1 MENVIIEYVTDKET
15 NKSIGIIVAARV
27 DGNVYNIDYSYVHPE
42 DRFDKKFGRD
52 MAVKRATSNR
62 HKRVKMRLLNEEVLS
77 GYMSMIERATRC
89 FKDCVPSEK
98 VSWMKNAY
106 HYSSDDKYIV
116 SYSSNINIEEPRID
130 KESKM
135 DT

>member
-52 MAVKRATSNR
+52 MAVKRAMSNR

-106 HYSSDDKYIV
+106 RYSSDDKYIV

-135 DT
+135 DI

>member
-1 MENVIIEYVTDKET
+1 MENVIIEYVKDPFTSE
-15 NKSIGIIVAARV
+15 SIGVIVAARV

-52 MAVKRATSNR
+52 MAIKRATSNR
-62 HKRVKMRLLNEEVLS
+62 NKRVKMRLLNEEVLH

-98 VSWMKNAY
+98 VSWMVQNY
-106 HYSSDDKYIV
+106 HYRPTNGYEFWYDAE
-116 SYSSNINIEEPRID
+116 INSEEPRIMD
-130 KESKM
+130 KQSEKN
-135 DT
+135 

>member
-62 HKRVKMRLLNEEVLS
+62 RKRVKMRLLNEEVLR

-98 VSWMKNAY
+98 VTWMMNAY
-106 HYSSDDKYIV
+106 HYISDDKYLVIYDD
-116 SYSSNINIEEPRID
+116 SINEEEPRMD
-130 KESKM
+130 KPSEKN
-135 DT
+135 

>member
-15 NKSIGIIVAARV
+15 NKSIGVIVAARV
-27 DGNVYNIDYSYVHPE
+27 EGNVYNIDYSYVHPE

-62 HKRVKMRLLNEEVLS
+62 RKRVKMRLLNEEVLR

-98 VSWMKNAY
+98 VTWMMDAY
-106 HYSSDDKYIV
+106 HYNSDDKYLVIYDD
-116 SYSSNINIEEPRID
+116 SINEEEPRMD
-130 KESKM
+130 KPSEKN
-135 DT
+135 

>member
-62 HKRVKMRLLNEEVLS
+62 RKRVKMRLLNEAVLR

-98 VSWMKNAY
+98 VTWMMDAY
-106 HYSSDDKYIV
+106 HYNSDDKYLVIYDD
-116 SYSSNINIEEPRID
+116 SINEEEPRMD
-130 KESKM
+130 KPSEKN
-135 DT
+135 

>member
-15 NKSIGIIVAARV
+15 NKSIGVIVAARV
-27 DGNVYNIDYSYVHPE
+27 EGNVYNIDYSYVHPE

-62 HKRVKMRLLNEEVLS
+62 RKRVKMRLLNEEVLR

-98 VSWMKNAY
+98 VTWMMDVY
-106 HYSSDDKYIV
+106 HYNSDDKYLVIYDDV
-116 SYSSNINIEEPRID
+116 INEEEPRIN
-130 KESKM
+130 KQSAKN
-135 DT
+135 

>member
-62 HKRVKMRLLNEEVLS
+62 RKRVKMRLLNEEVLR

-98 VSWMKNAY
+98 VTWMMDAY
-106 HYSSDDKYIV
+106 HYSSDDKYLV
-116 SYSSNINIEEPRID
+116 SYDDAINEEESRMD
-130 KESKM
+130 KPSEKN
-135 DT
+135 